1 MDIEKYQK
9 NYSKWNYYEKL
20 EDMQSI
26 ARWTSEKLK
35 SVVNWSD
42 AYDYVMELADEW
54 ETRAKVY
61 LTDVELES
69 MHPYIKDTI
78 EYLERLRK
86 DYFDTFGVFKPLFA
100 ELMKDIVMLVSTN
113 MPKDIKM
120 RKIFFEMQKQA
131 EEIAPLL
138 EMEPNVFFEVMKKM
152 SENSDKIA
160 DIIDFQRVFR

>member
-35 SVVNWSD
+35 SVGNWSD

-54 ETRAKVY
+54 ETRAKIY

-69 MHPYIKDTI
+69 MHPY
-78 EYLERLRK
+78 
-86 DYFDTFGVFKPLFA
+86 
-100 ELMKDIVMLVSTN
+100 
-113 MPKDIKM
+113 
-120 RKIFFEMQKQA
+120 
-131 EEIAPLL
+131 
-138 EMEPNVFFEVMKKM
+138 
-152 SENSDKIA
+152 
-160 DIIDFQRVFR
+160 